1 MIQQFLLIFVNY
13 VIFVISLMDLNDLKI
28 GTIILWENQPV
39 QVIWSNRMRTAQRK
53 PVMQTKLK
61 NVITGKVYEYSFK
74 FGESIEEADVE
85 REKASFLYADSEGTH
100 FMNQTTFEQVDIN
113 KDVTEEQEKFLKEG
127 MEVSILKFNGNPV
140 SIELPI
146 KVELKVTQAPPDTK
160 GNSGGNVTKPVTLE
174 TGHVVDV
181 PMFIKEG
188 DILKVDTRDGQY
200 VERVAQ

>member
-1 MIQQFLLIFVNY
+1 
-13 VIFVISLMDLNDLKI
+13 MDLNDLKI

-53 PVMQTKLK
+53 PVMQTKLR

-74 FGESIEEADVE
+74 FGESIKEADVV
-85 REKASFLYADSEGTH
+85 REKAGFLYADESGTH
-100 FMNQTTFEQVDIN
+100 FMNQENFETVDIA
-113 KDVTEEQEKFLKEG
+113 KEVTKEQEKFLKEG
-127 MEVSILKFNGNPV
+127 MEVSILKFNGQPV

-146 KVELKVTQAPPDTK
+146 KVELKVTEAPPDTK

-174 TGHVVDV
+174 TGLVVDA

-188 DILKVDTRDGQY
+188 DVLRVDTRTGEY
-200 VERVAQ
+200 VERAAQ

>member
-1 MIQQFLLIFVNY
+1 
-13 VIFVISLMDLNDLKI
+13 MDLNDLKI

-53 PVMQTKLK
+53 PVMQTKLR

-74 FGESIEEADVE
+74 FGESIEEADVV
-85 REKASFLYADSEGTH
+85 REKASFLYADDQGTH
-100 FMNQTTFEQVDIN
+100 FMNQESFEAVDIN
-113 KDVTEEQEKFLKEG
+113 KEVTLEQEKFLMEG
-127 MEVSILKFNGNPV
+127 MEVSILKFNGQPV

-146 KVELKVTQAPPDTK
+146 KVELKVTEAPPDTK

-174 TGHVVDV
+174 TGLVVDA

-188 DILKVDTRDGQY
+188 DVLRVDTRSGEY
-200 VERVAQ
+200 VERAS